1 MNKRGISVI
10 ISSILLILIVISL
23 FSVVAYFMRKS
34 PEKIMQEGSESFEK
48 LINCDQIKLEIE
60 DVCYDKF
67 TQNNEEKSYFRI
79 TIKNNNNFKLEEF
92 RYKLSSGET
101 GLTSPVDLTKSEK
114 PFIEPYGVKFTDVI
128 SERNIN
134 WIKLYPIINGQTCGS
149 KEYKINTEGVDE
161 C

>member
-48 LINCDQIKLEIE
+48 MINCDNINLQIEN
-60 DVCYDKF
+60 VCF
-67 TQNNEEKSYFRI
+67 KSTGENYFRI
-79 TIKNNNNFKLEEF
+79 TIKNNNNFKLEDF
-92 RYKLSSGET
+92 KVKLSSGES
-101 GLTSPVDLTKSEK
+101 GIVGPAVSPVDSTKSEK

-128 SERNIN
+128 SERDIN